1 MTKISSLFFLI
12 IIILFEYGCSPGAI
26 LASGGASTMIIA
38 EDDRTA
44 GDVIDDATI
53 KVKITAKFIASDES
67 LFLDLD
73 STVIEGRVLLT
84 GIVTN
89 QEARIEAVRL
99 VWEVV
104 GVQEVINEIQVGQ
117 KTTIKEYANDMWITA
132 QIKAVTTKNIGL
144 RSLSYNFETI
154 RGKVYIAGITSRK
167 EQLDIVIE
175 SIESIKGVKE
185 IVNYVVLKE

>member
-1 MTKISSLFFLI
+1 MTKITSLIATI
-12 IIILFEYGCSPGAI
+12 IIILSGYGCNPTGI
-26 LASGGASTMIIA
+26 LASGGATTMVIA
-38 EDDRTA
+38 EDDRSA
-44 GDVIDDATI
+44 GTVIDDATI
-53 KVKITAKFIASDES
+53 KLKISAKFLASEEN
-67 LFLDLD
+67 LFFNLD
-73 STVIEGRVLLT
+73 TTIIEGRVLLT
-84 GIVTN
+84 GIVKN
-89 QEARIEAVRL
+89 QETRIEAVRK

-104 GVQEVINEIQVGQ
+104 GVREVINEIQVGE